1 MIRSALRAR
10 QQGRRRRRLPRVL
23 AGLAGFLAMLGGDLC
38 LQALTPV
45 YGWASISV
53 EAPFAPRDGAG
64 LLVYQNKLWL
74 LGGWNPD
81 PAVFPKTTTNE
92 VWNSPD
98 GKHWAQVKHNT
109 FGTSA
114 FNPATDWEGRHMAG
128 WAVFQNKLWI
138 IGGDSNQCHYQPNV
152 WNSSDGVHWT
162 EVASNVPWGNRVLF
176 YTVVFNN
183 RLFVIGGQT
192 LDLDYCP
199 GLGENES
206 VYNDVWSSSD
216 GANWTQ
222 VKLYTGQGTSGTA
235 SALRQWPQNT
245 VGTMPALGQLP
256 QRTAGLSEWSPRG
269 VICGAVVFNG
279 QMWLIGGGVY
289 GTPSTPG
296 ALYNDVWNSTDG
308 VTWTR
313 VTYHAPWNPR
323 IYHDITVFD
332 GHMWVIGGHGPD
344 SSSNLADVWYSID
357 GVHWTQLAN
366 TPWPGRHAAS
376 VAVFKNALWLTGGST
391 DDSPQN
397 DVWRLI
403 NNGAIVPLI
412 DSQLLQ

>member
-1 MIRSALRAR
+1 MIRSAHRAR
-10 QQGRRRRRLPRVL
+10 KQGRRRRRLPPVL

-38 LQALTPV
+38 LHALTPV
-45 YGWASISV
+45 YGWASITV
-53 EAPFAPRDGAG
+53 EAPFARRDGAG

-81 PAVFPKTTTNE
+81 TTVFPKTTSNE

-98 GKHWAQVKHNT
+98 GKHWTQVKPNT

-162 EVASNVPWGNRVLF
+162 EVASDVPWGNRVLF

-183 RLFVIGGQT
+183 RLFVMGGQT
-192 LDLDYCP
+192 LVLDDCQSSGQP
-199 GLGENES
+199 ES
-206 VYNDVWSSSD
+206 VYNDVWTSSD
-216 GANWTQ
+216 GVNWTQ
-222 VKLYTGQGTSGTA
+222 VKPSTS
-235 SALRQWPQNT
+235 
-245 VGTMPALGQLP
+245 
-256 QRTAGLSEWSPRG
+256 AGEWSARG

-279 QMWLIGGGVY
+279 RMWLIGGGVY

-296 ALYNDVWNSTDG
+296 AVYNDVWNSADG
-308 VTWTR
+308 VNWTR
-313 VTYHAPWNPR
+313 VIYHAPWNPR

-332 GHMWVIGGHGPD
+332 GHMWVIGGHGPAG
-344 SSSNLADVWYSID
+344 SGNLADVWYSID
-357 GVHWTQLAN
+357 GVHWTQLPN
-366 TPWPGRHAAS
+366 TPWRGRHAAS
-376 VAVFKNALWLTGGST
+376 VAVFKNALWLTAGST